1 MAVRVQVPLA
11 VLKGKTQKHTSL
23 LECVFGFLLLQ
34 VAQGTYAES
43 PARGTERKGRISLSY
58 SNGILLFF
66 RQCVVCF
73 GVGEGKYIRKMQTK
87 CGPCPRA
94 EWQGCTF
101 EGTDLAMLAHLEVT
115 ATPRSLNTTKIA

>member
-1 MAVRVQVPLA
+1 MHFSCTLNTA
-11 VLKGKTQKHTSL
+11 
-23 LECVFGFLLLQ
+23 LLLQ
-34 VAQGTYAES
+34 FLQ
-43 PARGTERKGRISLSY
+43 KH
-58 SNGILLFF
+58 
-66 RQCVVCF
+66 
-73 GVGEGKYIRKMQTK
+73 IRKMQSK